1 MASPTLIATA
11 QATNANAYVSRSD
24 AQSYL
29 DGRLDVA
36 EWTDATNVDTDRA
49 LIMATG
55 RLDIEEFV
63 GSPTTFT
70 QRLQW
75 PRGNVP
81 DPWGSYYA
89 SDTIPRLIEE
99 ATAEL
104 ALAYL
109 KSGASLDDTGLE
121 GFNNVKVGPLD
132 VTPRIGRKG
141 DALPSI
147 VRRILRNIMTGA
159 GDLNTPVEKG

>member
-1 MASPTLIATA
+1 MADPSLVATA

-29 DGRLDVA
+29 DGRLDIA
-36 EWTDATNVDTDRA
+36 EWTDATAVDTDRS

-55 RLDIEEFV
+55 RLDIEGFV
-63 GSPTTFT
+63 GSPTSFT

-89 SDTIPRLIEE
+89 SDTIPRIVEE

-121 GFNNVKVGPLD
+121 QFANVKVGPLD
-132 VTPRIGRKG
+132 VTPRISRKG
-141 DALPSI
+141 DALPNI
-147 VRRILRNIMTGA
+147 VRRILRNIMMGA
-159 GDLNTPVEKG
+159 GDLNVPLEKS

>member
-1 MASPTLIATA
+1 MANPTLVAVA
-11 QATNANAYVSRSD
+11 EATNANSYVSQAD
-24 AQSYL
+24 AQTYM
-29 DGRLDVA
+29 DGRLDVTD
-36 EWTDATNVDTDRA
+36 WTDATTVTMDRA

-63 GSPTTFT
+63 GSPTSFT

-75 PRGNVP
+75 PRGSVP
-81 DPWGSYYA
+81 DPWGSFYA
-89 SDTIPRLIEE
+89 SDTIPRPLEE

-121 GFNNVKVGPLD
+121 QFLNVKVGALD
-132 VTPRIGRKG
+132 VTPKIGRKG

-147 VRRILRNIMTGA
+147 VRRILRNIMVGA
-159 GDLNTPVEKG
+159 GDLSVPVEKG

>member
-1 MASPTLIATA
+1 MADPTLIATA
-11 QATNANAYVSRSD
+11 EATNANAYVSRSD

-36 EWTDATNVDTDRA
+36 GWTDATAVDTDRA

>member
-1 MASPTLIATA
+1 MADPTLVATA
-11 QATNANAYVSRSD
+11 QATNANSYVSQDD
-24 AQSYL
+24 AQSYM
-29 DGRLDVA
+29 DGRLDVT
-36 EWTDATNVDTDRA
+36 EWTDATTVTMDRA

-55 RLDIEEFV
+55 RLDIEGFF
-63 GSPTTFT
+63 GNPTSFT

-75 PRGNVP
+75 PRGSVP
-81 DPWGSYYA
+81 DPWGSFYA
-89 SDTIPRLIEE
+89 SETIPRPVEE

-109 KSGASLDDTGLE
+109 KSGATLDDTGLE
-121 GFNNVKVGPLD
+121 GFTNVKVGPLD

-147 VRRILRNIMTGA
+147 VRRILRNLMVGA
-159 GDLNTPVEKG
+159 GELNTPVEKG

>member
-1 MASPTLIATA
+1 MADPTVVATA
-11 QATNANAYVSRSD
+11 QATNANAYVSQSD

-29 DGRLDVA
+29 DGRLDVT
-36 EWTDATNVDTDRA
+36 EWTDAASADKDRS
-49 LIMATG
+49 LIMATE
-55 RLDIEEFV
+55 RLDLEEFR

-75 PRGNVP
+75 PRGSVP
-81 DPWGSYYA
+81 DPWGSFYA
-89 SDTIPRLIEE
+89 SDTIPRLVEQ

-109 KSGASLDDTGLE
+109 KTGASLDDTGLE
-121 GFNNVKVGPLD
+121 QFTNVKVGVLD

-141 DALPSI
+141 DALPNI
-147 VRRILRNIMTGA
+147 VRRILRDVMTGA
-159 GDLNTPVEKG
+159 GDLNVPLEKA